1 MTEGTKDLN
10 MSVVKAFS
18 ILEIFTSEQKKWGV
32 SELAKRVGYNK
43 TTTFRLLRTLEYL
56 GAVQKDKDDK
66 YILGLKLFE
75 LGNEVSL
82 YKSLRYMSNLPLENI
97 AKEITETIHF
107 GVLENQKVL
116 YLNKAESPL
125 GLKVSTQ
132 IGSYQDAYCSALGKV
147 LLAYLD
153 EAELQL
159 YFKNT
164 ELVPRTTFTKVDE
177 VALRSE
183 LKKIK
188 AQRYALDMEELELG
202 LICIA
207 IPVFNPQG
215 EVIAAI
221 SASGPSSRFK
231 QEKVNDYLDIL
242 FRGSTQLESQLID
255 FN

>member
-1 MTEGTKDLN
+1 MTEVTKDLN

-18 ILEIFTSEQKKWGV
+18 ILEVFTSEQKKWGV
-32 SELAKRVGYNK
+32 SELAKRIGYNK

-75 LGNEVSL
+75 LGNEVSI
-82 YKSLRYMSNLPLENI
+82 YKSLRYMSSLPLENI

-132 IGSYQDAYCSALGKV
+132 IGSYQDAYCLALGKV
-147 LLAYLD
+147 LLAYMS
-153 EAELQL
+153 EAELQV
-159 YFKNT
+159 YFKT
-164 ELVPRTTFTKVDE
+164 VELVPRTTFTKVDE
-177 VALRSE
+177 EVLRNE

-242 FRGSTQLESQLID
+242 FRGSKQLESQLID